1 MEPKI
6 MALNKNKTDA
16 KLGQEISRHLYELG
30 VETPLMT
37 NEGILDLKDSSQI
50 ELITN
55 DFTHIMETMG
65 LDLSEFFAYLDSA
78 IEKIDELKA
87 SDLPI

>member
-16 KLGQEISRHLYELG
+16 KLGLEIHTHLVDLG

-55 DFTHIMETMG
+55 YVFDC
-65 LDLSEFFAYLDSA
+65 DS
-78 IEKIDELKA
+78 IPPLLH
-87 SDLPI
+87 SVPVPTL